1 MNWLQ
6 VWSGWLLSGI
16 PFLTMFLK
24 FLKRRYSLRN
34 TVMLYYGF
42 TVLCGFIRTW
52 IIISRGSSYYADY
65 GIFLSLL
72 HLVAVFIA
80 FKDSFSKIII
90 VSFLS
95 WTLAFIAE
103 ILTGSFSVVFFGIE
117 VALVFGQEI
126 WWKMALI
133 DCGVMYILF
142 SFAGIAWKQQGI
154 RGETKCDL
162 CFILVFLGQILL
174 VMPKMAK
181 ITNRE
186 EKFSVFFAVG
196 ILLMFLFTLII
207 PAVLSET
214 ERRKEEEEKQ
224 MQQRRNYQLVEMQYK
239 LFGEK
244 ERDLEKVRHDF
255 RNQLTAFYS
264 LASSGKG
271 EAAERLL
278 EEVRKRIEEGRLV

>member
-34 TVMLYYGF
+34 TVLLYYSF

-80 FKDSFSKIII
+80 FKDSFSKIMI

-103 ILTGSFSVVFFGIE
+103 ILTGFFSVVFFGVE

-142 SFAGIAWKQQGI
+142 SFAGIAWKQQ
-154 RGETKCDL
+154 E
-162 CFILVFLGQILL
+162 
-174 VMPKMAK
+174 
-181 ITNRE
+181 
-186 EKFSVFFAVG
+186 S
-196 ILLMFLFTLII
+196 
-207 PAVLSET
+207 
-214 ERRKEEEEKQ
+214 EEKQ
-224 MQQRRNYQLVEMQYK
+224 NVICALFWFFWDRYCWSCLRWQK
-239 LFGEK
+239 LQT
-244 ERDLEKVRHDF
+244 ERKSFLYF
-255 RNQLTAFYS
+255 LLSGFYLCFFS
-264 LASSGKG
+264 
-271 EAAERLL
+271 RL
-278 EEVRKRIEEGRLV
+278 